1 MDEDHRLRLQSGV
14 AAWNAW
20 RVAHPGLR
28 PALAQAPLRAMDLS
42 GADLGQADLSG
53 ADLRGT
59 RLVGA
64 DLHGADLRGA
74 NLFKAELAGEQILAA
89 PSGQLLIQHLIFHSL
104 CLFELGFHDH
114 VTCRFIDDFVH
125 FPWGMQ
131 VAEVEGARD
140 TDTDQLPDD
149 PQRRPA
155 LRHTA
160 TEQF

>member
-20 RVAHPGLR
+20 RAAHPGLR

-74 NLFKAELAGEQILAA
+74 NLFKAELAGAQVAGCDLRGARFLN
-89 PSGQLLIQHLIFHSL
+89 PDQLLSAVGWQ
-104 CLFELGFHDH
+104 DA
-114 VTCRFIDDFVH
+114 RRD
-125 FPWGMQ
+125 
-131 VAEVEGARD
+131 AE
-140 TDTDQLPDD
+140 
-149 PQRRPA
+149 PA
-155 LRHTA
+155 LDAPLSKTP
-160 TEQF
+160 